1 MDDAFYLICIS
12 EELVME
18 NNSLKDDSEQ
28 INNEPLWEQNVLHML
43 HYYVFCEGYLKNYL
57 VYGDS
62 YYWDLFM
69 KKSRHSFRKLDFSRY
84 ANEKF
89 VSFAVYN
96 KKVEKT
102 KKYYKFNG
110 KAYKENIENIK
121 KVINLIHEYK
131 FDVPDWN
138 ISQMA
143 IRIKRANRIAVIIS
157 QINKW
162 GMNIEKY
169 KNGTKISVDTVQES
183 EYEDILDDYAEMRG
197 KNIYDFHFMEYK
209 DFEDAL
215 LEKKHFCEI
224 YSVPIY
230 LYDYP
235 YPLSGA
241 YLLLLLRYGSKCLEN
256 DDVLFKLDADPDE
269 DRYSRYLNNYHGN
282 YQGISSPYRFN
293 QDILVTR
300 FLVNE
305 RIPNVSGKRLD
316 EKKDLPRKQHPLL
329 DELGDMRRFCDIVRP
344 DDCPQIEHLVTQS
357 YLIPGNY
364 TFDISDSQALVMLFT
379 TLLFF
384 RIPYDEAAYLMNEEI
399 KEIEKYYVVLA
410 YLNIGT
416 EIIKELHK
424 GWYGGEL
431 DKLSLSDK
439 LDLDHAQGIPE
450 YVKALF
456 RKMDKIMKGEKTDT
470 HTLLPKIEEIADR
483 NGWPKPEFD
492 KYMLY
497 DSEQAINDY
506 FKRANIDESL
516 KDNPVFY
523 MFTMEQLMKTVNSYI
538 DQPWWPNN
546 VSDMH
551 DDSFQSPACIILWKI
566 LHYQRMGILPNDYS
580 VEKNKK
586 SPEKTTRIAKSS
598 ESVMQQATQQFEN
611 MLSGKRD
618 RSFIGIDILNQ
629 YKKISPH
636 LLQATNLRK
645 DVIDD
650 NTCEFN
656 GFYSTYEKEIQ
667 SIFPILEGKSGKK
680 KLEKLWELSCKELVY
695 LHEEIFGSYEKLSQ
709 ESKKLEAA
717 WLSKYIKGNFN
728 AFDVV
733 EGMALMDALKDV
745 KMKTNALLKR
755 DKTVAY
761 LIENF
766 RTWGNEEVRKKL
778 NDIILLLKRTFFSE
792 DDFRLLYF
800 KQLSALRLLAQSKMF
815 INKPYWFDEYDV
827 YVLHA
832 LKCSNHVRELWKTH
846 EVRRFAQN
854 WDILKDI
861 KRNDLYAKKIR
872 SEFKFFKRL
881 DEAVELNSPVDIL
894 QDYLKHRNGNLN
906 CNIAAVVDE
915 GNESRAMEGRYSLDY
930 FKDFVD
936 KCMAQ
941 SVPDPTFPNLMK
953 YKSFA
958 ELYEENWSSAIMVA
972 WYIYDIYFYSLC
984 EKSDDTNKK
993 INSLE

>member
-1 MDDAFYLICIS
+1 
-12 EELVME
+12 
-18 NNSLKDDSEQ
+18 
-28 INNEPLWEQNVLHML
+28 
-43 HYYVFCEGYLKNYL
+43 
-57 VYGDS
+57 
-62 YYWDLFM
+62 
-69 KKSRHSFRKLDFSRY
+69 
-84 ANEKF
+84 
-89 VSFAVYN
+89 
-96 KKVEKT
+96 
-102 KKYYKFNG
+102 
-110 KAYKENIENIK
+110 
-121 KVINLIHEYK
+121 
-131 FDVPDWN
+131 
-138 ISQMA
+138 
-143 IRIKRANRIAVIIS
+143 
-157 QINKW
+157 
-162 GMNIEKY
+162 MNIEKY

-695 LHEEIFGSYEKLSQ
+695 LPEEIFGSYEKLSQ

-972 WYIYDIYFYSLC
+972 WYIYDIYSNFPH
-984 EKSDDTNKK
+984 EKHE
-993 INSLE
+993 LFP